1 MQLKL
6 SDRLFP
12 SIALLF
18 IARSTTKKRALRKVN
33 KNPMITFSDI
43 QLLRG
48 GKPLLDQASAT
59 IHPGDKVGL
68 VGKNGCG
75 KSTLFALLKDELS
88 IDAGSFSQPLHW
100 ELAWVAQET
109 PALERSALEYVIDGD
124 REYRGL
130 EQQLAVAEEKDN
142 GTLVAEIHGKIET
155 IGGYSIRA
163 RAAELLDGLGFSQEQ
178 MSWNLTQFSGGWRM
192 RLNLAQ
198 ALLCRSDLLL
208 LDEPTNHLDLDAV
221 MWLERW
227 LQNYP
232 GTLILIS
239 HDRDFLDPIVG
250 RIIHIENQQLNEYTG
265 NYSSF
270 ENQRAQKMM
279 LQQAMFEKQQKQ
291 MSHMQSYIDR
301 FRYKASKARQAQ
313 SRIKAL
319 ERMEKVLPAQ
329 FDNPF
334 SFEFRQPAALPN
346 PIMMM
351 DDVSAGYGDNLILEK
366 IRLNLVPGS
375 RIGLLG
381 RNGAGKSTLIK
392 LLSGELKAQGG
403 DLTYSQGVK
412 IGYFA
417 QHQLETLHPEETP
430 LQHMM
435 QIAPDQTEQQLR
447 DYLGSFGFQ
456 GDKALEKVAPF
467 SGGEKARLV
476 LALIVWQKP
485 NLLLLDEPTNHLDL
499 DMRQA
504 LTMALQTFEGAMVI
518 VSHDRYLLRATT
530 DDLYLVHDR
539 QVAPF
544 DGDLNDYY
552 KWLTEQQKA
561 ERKEAQA
568 SQPVKDTANSAAAK
582 KEQKRR
588 EAEFRKLTAPIR
600 KTLTQ
605 LENKMDKLGVA
616 LAEAEEQLADNSLY
630 EAENKAK
637 LNEVLALQASSK
649 SELEEVEME
658 WMSAQEELE
667 QMELEFNQ

>member
-1 MQLKL
+1 
-6 SDRLFP
+6 
-12 SIALLF
+12 
-18 IARSTTKKRALRKVN
+18 
-33 KNPMITFSDI
+33 MIIFSDI

-59 IHPGDKVGL
+59 INPGDKVGL

-88 IDAGSFSQPLHW
+88 IDAGSFSKPAQW

-109 PALERSALEYVIDGD
+109 LALERSALEYVIDGD
-124 REYRGL
+124 REYRDL
-130 EQQLAVAEEKDN
+130 ERQLSEAEIADN
-142 GTLVAEIHGKIET
+142 GTLVAELHGKIET

-163 RAAELLDGLGFSQEQ
+163 RASELLDGLGFSQEQ
-178 MSWNLTQFSGGWRM
+178 MSWNLIQFSGGWRM

-198 ALLCRSDLLL
+198 ALICRSDLLL

-227 LQNYP
+227 LQSYP

-239 HDRDFLDPIVG
+239 HDRDFLDPIIN
-250 RIIHIENQQLNEYTG
+250 RIVHIENQKLNEYTG

-270 ENQRAQKMM
+270 ENQRAQKM
-279 LQQAMFEKQQKQ
+279 LQQQAMYQKQQKQ

-334 SFEFRQPAALPN
+334 SFEFREPSALPN
-346 PIMMM
+346 PILMM

-392 LLSGELKAQGG
+392 LLSNELTPQGG
-403 DLTYSQGVK
+403 DLSYSQGVK

-435 QIAPDQTEQQLR
+435 QIAPEKNELELR
-447 DYLGSFGFQ
+447 NYLGSFGFN
-456 GDKALEKVAPF
+456 GDKALEKVGPF

-504 LTMALQTFEGAMVI
+504 LTLALQSFEGAMVI

-544 DGDLNDYY
+544 DGDLTDYY
-552 KWLTEQQKA
+552 KWLQDQQKA
-561 ERKEAQA
+561 ERKEQQAQA
-568 SQPVKDTANSAAAK
+568 APKDNANSAAAK
-582 KEQKRR
+582 KDQKRR
-588 EAEFRKLTAPIR
+588 EAELRKLTAPIR
-600 KTLTQ
+600 KKLTQ
-605 LENKMDKLGVA
+605 LEAKMDKLNAIVA
-616 LAEAEEQLADNSLY
+616 DSEQQLSESSLY
-630 EAENKAK
+630 DAENKAK
-637 LNEVLALQASSK
+637 LNQVLATQAKAK
-649 SELEEVEME
+649 SELEQIEME
-658 WMSAQEELE
+658 WMSEQETLE
-667 QMELEFNQ
+667 EMEQEFNSQ

>member
-1 MQLKL
+1 
-6 SDRLFP
+6 
-12 SIALLF
+12 
-18 IARSTTKKRALRKVN
+18 
-33 KNPMITFSDI
+33 MIIFSDI

-48 GKPLLDQASAT
+48 GKPLLDGASAT

-88 IDAGSFSQPLHW
+88 IDAGSMNFPSNW

-109 PALERSALEYVIDGD
+109 PALERTALDYVIDGD
-124 REYRGL
+124 REYREL
-130 EQQLAVAEEKDN
+130 ERQLLQAEADDN
-142 GTLVAEIHGKIET
+142 GTLVAELHGKIET
-155 IGGYSIRA
+155 VGGYSIQA
-163 RAAELLDGLGFSQEQ
+163 RAAELLNGLGFSQEQ
-178 MSWNLTQFSGGWRM
+178 MQWNLTQFSGGWRM

-227 LQNYP
+227 LQTYS
-232 GTLILIS
+232 GTLVIIS

-250 RIIHIENQQLNEYTG
+250 RIIHIENEKMNEYTG

-270 ENQRAQKMM
+270 EGQRAQKMIQ
-279 LQQAMFEKQQKQ
+279 QQASFEKQQKQ
-291 MSHMQSYIDR
+291 MAHMQSYIDR

-319 ERMEKVLPAQ
+319 EKLEKVLPAQ

-334 SFEFRQPAALPN
+334 NFEFRVPDALPN
-346 PIMMM
+346 PILMM
-351 DDVSAGYGDNLILEK
+351 DQVSAGYGDHLILDK

-392 LLSGELKAQGG
+392 LLSGDLKPQGG

-456 GDKALEKVAPF
+456 GDKALDPVGPF

-476 LALIVWQKP
+476 LALLVWQKP

-504 LTMALQTFEGAMVI
+504 LTLALQSYEGAMVI

-530 DDLYLVHDR
+530 DDLYLVHDH

-544 DGDLNDYY
+544 DGDLLDYY
-552 KWLTEQQKA
+552 KWLTDHQRA
-561 ERKEAQA
+561 LRKEVATQ
-568 SQPVKDTANSAAAK
+568 SNPNKDNTNSAASK

-600 KTLTQ
+600 KKLTQ
-605 LENKMDKLGVA
+605 LETKLDKLNAVISDVENQ
-616 LAEAEEQLADNSLY
+616 LAESSLY
-630 EAENKAK
+630 EAQNKAK
-637 LNEVLALQASSK
+637 LTELLALQATSK
-649 SELEEVEME
+649 SQLEEVEMD
-658 WMSAQEELE
+658 WMAEQETLE
-667 QMELEFNQ
+667 AMEQEFNS

>member
-1 MQLKL
+1 
-6 SDRLFP
+6 
-12 SIALLF
+12 
-18 IARSTTKKRALRKVN
+18 
-33 KNPMITFSDI
+33 MITFSSI

-48 GKPLLDQASAT
+48 GKPLLEQASAT
-59 IHPGDKVGL
+59 IHPGDKIGL

-75 KSTLFALLKDELS
+75 KSTLFALIKDELS
-88 IDAGSFSQPLHW
+88 IDAGSFTKPAHW

-109 PALERSALEYVIDGD
+109 PAIERSAIEYVIDGD

-130 EQQLAVAEEKDN
+130 EAQLVEAEKQDN
-142 GTLVAEIHGKIET
+142 GTLVAELHGKIET

-163 RAAELLDGLGFSQEQ
+163 RAAELLDGLGFSQAQ
-178 MSWNLTQFSGGWRM
+178 MTWNLTQFSGGWRM

-239 HDRDFLDPIVG
+239 HDRDFLDPVVN
-250 RIIHIENQQLNEYTG
+250 RIIHVENQSMNEYTG

-270 ENQRAQKMM
+270 EEQRAQKLI
-279 LQQAMFEKQQKQ
+279 LQQAQFEKQQKQ
-291 MSHMQSYIDR
+291 MSHMQKYIDR

-329 FDNPF
+329 LDNPF
-334 SFEFRQPAALPN
+334 SFEFRQPDALPN
-346 PIMMM
+346 PIIMM
-351 DDVSAGYGDNLILEK
+351 DEVSAGYDQNLILER

-392 LLSGELKAQGG
+392 LLSKELKPQSGL
-403 DLTYSQGVK
+403 LTYSQGVK

-435 QIAPDQTEQQLR
+435 QIAPHKTELELR
-447 DYLGSFGFQ
+447 NYLGSFGFQ
-456 GDKALEKVAPF
+456 GEKALESVAPF

-504 LTMALQTFEGAMVI
+504 LTFALQTFEGAMVI
-518 VSHDRYLLRATT
+518 VSHDRYLLKATT
-530 DDLYLVHDR
+530 DDLYLVHNK

-552 KWLTEQQKA
+552 KWLTEQQRQ
-561 ERKEAQA
+561 ERRVNQT
-568 SQPVKDTANSAAAK
+568 STDDRVSLNSAAAK

-588 EAEFRKLTAPIR
+588 EADFRKQTAPIR
-600 KTLTQ
+600 KNLVN
-605 LENKMDKLGVA
+605 LEKKMASIGDILME
-616 LAEAEEQLADNSLY
+616 AEAQLSDNALY
-630 EAENKAK
+630 DAENKAK
-637 LNEVLALQASSK
+637 LTEVLSVQSTNK
-649 SELEEVEME
+649 SALEEVELE
-658 WMSAQEELE
+658 WMTLQEQLE
-667 QMELEFNQ
+667 QMEQEFNQQ

>member
-1 MQLKL
+1 
-6 SDRLFP
+6 
-12 SIALLF
+12 
-18 IARSTTKKRALRKVN
+18 
-33 KNPMITFSDI
+33 MITFSEI

-48 GKPLLDQASAT
+48 GKPLLEQASAT

-75 KSTLFALLKDELS
+75 KSTLFALLKDELT
-88 IDAGSFSQPLHW
+88 IDAGSFSKPAHW

-109 PALERSALEYVIDGD
+109 PALDRTALEYVIDGD
-124 REYRGL
+124 REYREL
-130 EQQLAVAEEKDN
+130 ERQLMDAEAADN
-142 GTLVAEIHGKIET
+142 GTKVADLHGKIEMV
-155 IGGYSIRA
+155 GGYSIRA
-163 RAAELLDGLGFSQEQ
+163 RASELLDGLGFTQEQ
-178 MSWNLTQFSGGWRM
+178 MSWSLTQFSGGWRM

-198 ALLCRSDLLL
+198 ALICRSDLLL

-227 LQNYP
+227 LQSYP

-239 HDRDFLDPIVG
+239 HDRDFLDPIVN
-250 RIIHIENQQLNEYTG
+250 RIVHIENQTLNEYTG

-270 ENQRAQKMM
+270 ETQRAQKM
-279 LQQAMFEKQQKQ
+279 LQQQAIYQKQQKQ
-291 MSHMQSYIDR
+291 MAHMQSYIDR

-334 SFEFRQPAALPN
+334 SFEFREPAALPN
-346 PIMMM
+346 PILMM
-351 DDVSAGYGDNLILEK
+351 DQVAAGYGDNLILEK

-392 LLSGELKAQGG
+392 LLSGELKPQSG
-403 DLTYSQGVK
+403 DCAYSQGVK

-435 QIAPDQTEQQLR
+435 QIAPDKNELELR
-447 DYLGSFGFQ
+447 NYLGSFGFH
-456 GDKALEKVAPF
+456 GEKALEKVTPF

-504 LTMALQTFEGAMVI
+504 LTLALQSYEGAMVI

-530 DDLYLVHDR
+530 DDLYLVHDH
-539 QVAPF
+539 QVGPF

-552 KWLTEQQKA
+552 KWLTDQQKA
-561 ERKEAQA
+561 ERKET
-568 SQPVKDTANSAAAK
+568 QPTNTTNSANSAAAK

-588 EAEFRKLTAPIR
+588 EADFRKLTAPIR
-600 KTLTQ
+600 KKLTQ
-605 LENKMDKLGVA
+605 LEEKLDKLNHVVSEM
-616 LAEAEEQLADNSLY
+616 EAQLSDTSLY
-630 EAENKAK
+630 EAQNKAT
-637 LNEVLALQASSK
+637 LTEVLAKQAAAK
-649 SELEEVEME
+649 SELEQVELEWMAEQETLEEME
-658 WMSAQEELE
+658 R
-667 QMELEFNQ
+667 EFNG

>member
-1 MQLKL
+1 
-6 SDRLFP
+6 
-12 SIALLF
+12 
-18 IARSTTKKRALRKVN
+18 
-33 KNPMITFSDI
+33 MITFSEI

-48 GKPLLDQASAT
+48 GKPLLEQASAT

-75 KSTLFALLKDELS
+75 KSTLFALLKDELT
-88 IDAGSFSQPLHW
+88 IDAGSFSKPAYW

-109 PALERSALEYVIDGD
+109 PALDRSALEYVIDGD
-124 REYRGL
+124 REYREL
-130 EQQLAVAEEKDN
+130 ERQLIEAEAADN
-142 GTLVAEIHGKIET
+142 GTKVAELHGKIEMV
-155 IGGYSIRA
+155 GGYSIRA
-163 RAAELLDGLGFSQEQ
+163 RASELLDGLGFTQEQ

-198 ALLCRSDLLL
+198 ALICRSDLLL

-227 LQNYP
+227 LQSYP

-239 HDRDFLDPIVG
+239 HDRDFLDPIVN
-250 RIIHIENQQLNEYTG
+250 RIVHIENQTLNEYTG

-270 ENQRAQKMM
+270 ETQRAQKM
-279 LQQAMFEKQQKQ
+279 LQQQAIYQKQQKQ
-291 MSHMQSYIDR
+291 MAHMQSYIDR

-334 SFEFRQPAALPN
+334 SFEFREPAALPN
-346 PIMMM
+346 PILMM
-351 DDVSAGYGDNLILEK
+351 DQVAAGYGDNLILEK

-392 LLSGELKAQGG
+392 LLSGELKPQAG
-403 DLTYSQGVK
+403 DCTYSQGVK

-435 QIAPDQTEQQLR
+435 QIAPDKNELELR
-447 DYLGSFGFQ
+447 NYLGSFGFH
-456 GDKALEKVAPF
+456 GEKALEKVAPF

-504 LTMALQTFEGAMVI
+504 LTLALQSYEGAMVI

-530 DDLYLVHDR
+530 DDLYLVHDH
-539 QVAPF
+539 QVGPF

-552 KWLTEQQKA
+552 KWLTDQQKA
-561 ERKEAQA
+561 ERKET
-568 SQPVKDTANSAAAK
+568 QPTNTANSANSAAAK

-588 EAEFRKLTAPIR
+588 EADFRKLTAPIR
-600 KTLTQ
+600 KKLTQ
-605 LENKMDKLGVA
+605 LEEKLDKLNHVVSEM
-616 LAEAEEQLADNSLY
+616 EAQLSDTSLY
-630 EAENKAK
+630 EAQNKAT
-637 LNEVLALQASSK
+637 LTEVLAKQAAAK
-649 SELEEVEME
+649 SELEQVELEWMAEQETLEEME
-658 WMSAQEELE
+658 R
-667 QMELEFNQ
+667 EFNG

>member
-1 MQLKL
+1 
-6 SDRLFP
+6 
-12 SIALLF
+12 
-18 IARSTTKKRALRKVN
+18 
-33 KNPMITFSDI
+33 MITFSDI

-59 IHPGDKVGL
+59 LHPGDKVGL

-75 KSTLFALLKDELS
+75 KSTLFALIKDELS
-88 IDAGSFSQPLHW
+88 IDAGSFSKPAHW
-100 ELAWVAQET
+100 EMAWVAQET
-109 PALERSALEYVIDGD
+109 PALERKAIEYVIDGD

-130 EQQLAVAEEKDN
+130 EEQLAKAEQDDN

-155 IGGYSIRA
+155 IGGYTINS
-163 RAAELLDGLGFSQEQ
+163 RAAELLDGLGFRQEQ
-178 MSWNLTQFSGGWRM
+178 MTWNLTQFSGGWRM

-232 GTLILIS
+232 GTLVLIS
-239 HDRDFLDPIVG
+239 HDRDFLDPIVN
-250 RIIHIENQQLNEYTG
+250 RIVHVENQQLNEYTG

-270 ENQRAQKMM
+270 ETQRAQKLI
-279 LQQAMFEKQQKQ
+279 LQQAMFQKQQKQ

-319 ERMEKVLPAQ
+319 EKMEQVLPAQ

-334 SFEFRQPAALPN
+334 SFEFREPDALPN

-351 DDVSAGYGDNLILEK
+351 DEVSAGYDDNLILEK

-392 LLSGELKAQGG
+392 LLSGELKQQGG
-403 DLTYSQGVK
+403 ELSYSQGVK
-412 IGYFA
+412 MGYFA

-435 QIAPDQTEQQLR
+435 QIAPKHTEQQLR

-456 GDKALEKVAPF
+456 GEKALDKVAPF

-476 LALIVWQKP
+476 LALLVWQKP

-504 LTMALQTFEGAMVI
+504 LTFALQTFEGAMVI

-544 DGDLNDYY
+544 DGDLDDYY
-552 KWLTEQQKA
+552 KWLTEQQKI

-568 SQPVKDTANSAAAK
+568 LAPAKDSANSAASK
-582 KEQKRR
+582 KEQKRK

-600 KTLTQ
+600 KQLTQ
-605 LENKMDKLGVA
+605 FEKKMDKLT
-616 LAEAEEQLADNSLY
+616 LDLEEAEQQLSDTSLY

-637 LNEVLALQASSK
+637 LNKVLALQASSK
-649 SELEEVEME
+649 SQLEEVEMD
-658 WMSAQEELE
+658 WMSTQEELE
-667 QMELEFNQ
+667 QMEQEMDSL

>member
-1 MQLKL
+1 
-6 SDRLFP
+6 
-12 SIALLF
+12 
-18 IARSTTKKRALRKVN
+18 
-33 KNPMITFSDI
+33 MITFSDI

-48 GKPLLDQASAT
+48 GKPLLEQASAT
-59 IHPGDKVGL
+59 IHPGDKIGL

-75 KSTLFALLKDELS
+75 KSTLFALIKEEIS
-88 IDAGSFSQPLHW
+88 IDAGSFSLPAHW

-109 PALERSALEYVIDGD
+109 PALERQALEYVIDGD
-124 REYRGL
+124 REYRQL
-130 EQQLAVAEEKDN
+130 EKQLSEAEHMDHGTRVAE
-142 GTLVAEIHGKIET
+142 LHGQIET
-155 IGGYSIRA
+155 IGGYSIKA
-163 RAAELLDGLGFSQEQ
+163 RASELLDGLGFSQEQ

-198 ALLCRSDLLL
+198 ALICRSDLLL

-227 LQNYP
+227 LQSYP
-232 GTLILIS
+232 GTLVLIS
-239 HDRDFLDPIVG
+239 HDRDFLDPIIN

-270 ENQRAQKMM
+270 EVQRAQKMM
-279 LQQAMFEKQQKQ
+279 QQQAQFQKQQKQ
-291 MSHMQSYIDR
+291 MAHMQSYIDR

-319 ERMEKVLPAQ
+319 EKMEKVLPAQ

-334 SFEFRQPAALPN
+334 SFEFREPSALPN
-346 PIMMM
+346 PILMM
-351 DDVSAGYGDNLILEK
+351 DNVSAGYGDHLILEK

-392 LLSGELKAQGG
+392 LLSSELKAQGG

-417 QHQLETLHPEETP
+417 QHQLETLHPQETP

-435 QIAPDQTEQQLR
+435 QLAPDKTELELR
-447 DYLGSFGFQ
+447 NYLGSFGFH
-456 GDKALEKVAPF
+456 GDKALENVGPF

-476 LALIVWQKP
+476 LALVVWQKP

-504 LTMALQTFEGAMVI
+504 LTLALQSFEGAMVI

-530 DDLYLVHDR
+530 DDLYLVHDK

-544 DGDLNDYY
+544 DGDLTDYY
-552 KWLTEQQKA
+552 KWLTDQQKMA
-561 ERKEAQA
+561 RKEAQA
-568 SQPVKDTANSAAAK
+568 TQPNKNTGNSAAAK

-588 EAEFRKLTAPIR
+588 EADFRKQTAPIR
-600 KTLTQ
+600 KKLTQ
-605 LENKMDKLGVA
+605 LEEKMDKLTATLAQSELA
-616 LAEAEEQLADNSLY
+616 LSDTSLY

-637 LNEVLALQASSK
+637 LTEVLATQASSK
-649 SELEEVEME
+649 SELEHIESE
-658 WMSAQEELE
+658 WMTEQENLE
-667 QMELEFNQ
+667 QMEQEFNSQ

>member
-1 MQLKL
+1 MIDFYSHRAYYLL
-6 SDRLFP
+6 RLNP
-12 SIALLF
+12 LLLF
-18 IARSTTKKRALRKVN
+18 HTDKIF
-33 KNPMITFSDI
+33 MITFSEI

-48 GKPLLDQASAT
+48 GKPLLDQATAT

-75 KSTLFALLKDELS
+75 KSTLFALLKGELS
-88 IDAGSFSQPLHW
+88 IDAGSSSQPAHW

-109 PALERSALEYVIDGD
+109 PALERQALEYVIDGD

-130 EQQLAVAEEKDN
+130 ERQLAKAELEDN
-142 GTLVAEIHGKIET
+142 GTQVAELHGKIET
-155 IGGYSIRA
+155 IGGYSIQA
-163 RAAELLDGLGFSQEQ
+163 RAAELLNGLGFSQEQ

-221 MWLERW
+221 MWLEKW

-250 RIIHIENQQLNEYTG
+250 RIIHVENQLLNEYTG

-270 ENQRAQKMM
+270 ETQRAQKLV
-279 LQQAMFEKQQKQ
+279 LQQAMFQKQQKQ
-291 MSHMQSYIDR
+291 VAHMQSYIDR

-319 ERMEKVLPAQ
+319 EKMEKVLPAQ
-329 FDNPF
+329 LDNPF
-334 SFEFRQPAALPN
+334 SFEFREPSALPN
-346 PIMMM
+346 PILMM
-351 DDVSAGYGDNLILEK
+351 DEVSAGYGDNLILEK

-392 LLSGELKAQGG
+392 LLSSELAPKGG

-435 QIAPDQTEQQLR
+435 QIAPKQTEQELR
-447 DYLGSFGFQ
+447 NYLGSFGFH
-456 GDKALEKVAPF
+456 GDKALDKVAPF

-476 LALIVWQKP
+476 LALVVWQKP

-504 LTMALQTFEGAMVI
+504 LTFALQTFEGAMVI

-544 DGDLNDYY
+544 DGDLTDYY
-552 KWLTEQQKA
+552 KWLTDQNKA
-561 ERKEAQA
+561 DKKEAAQD
-568 SQPVKDTANSAAAK
+568 QPAKSTVHSAASK
-582 KEQKRR
+582 KEQKRK
-588 EAEFRKLTAPIR
+588 EAEFRKQTAPIR
-600 KTLTQ
+600 KKIDNLDK
-605 LENKMDKLGVA
+605 KMDTLGA
-616 LAEAEEQLADNSLY
+616 TLSETELQLSDTSLY
-630 EAENKAK
+630 QAENKAK
-637 LNEVLALQASSK
+637 LNQVIAIQAAAK
-649 SELEEVEME
+649 SELEEVELE
-658 WMSAQEELE
+658 WMSLQETLE
-667 QMELEFNQ
+667 EMEQEIS

>member
-1 MQLKL
+1 
-6 SDRLFP
+6 
-12 SIALLF
+12 
-18 IARSTTKKRALRKVN
+18 
-33 KNPMITFSDI
+33 MITISDI

-48 GKPLLDQASAT
+48 GKALLQDASAT

-75 KSTLFALLKDELS
+75 KSTLFALMKDELS
-88 IDAGSFSQPLHW
+88 IDAGDFKQPKHW

-109 PALERSALEYVIDGD
+109 PALERTAIEYVIDGD
-124 REYRGL
+124 REYRQL
-130 EQQLAVAEEKDN
+130 EADLVQAEKDDN
-142 GTLVAEIHGKIET
+142 GTKVAELHGKIET

-163 RAAELLDGLGFSQEQ
+163 RAAELLDGLGFSQAQ
-178 MSWNLTQFSGGWRM
+178 MEWNLTQFSGGWRM

-227 LQNYP
+227 LQNYR
-232 GTLILIS
+232 GTLVLIS
-239 HDRDFLDPIVG
+239 HDRDFLDPVVG
-250 RIIHIENQQLNEYTG
+250 RIIHIENQALNEYTG

-270 ENQRAQKMM
+270 ETQRAQKLV
-279 LQQAMFEKQQKQ
+279 LQQAMYQKQQKQ
-291 MSHMQSYIDR
+291 MTHMQSYIDR

-319 ERMEKVLPAQ
+319 EKMEQVLPAQ

-334 SFEFRQPAALPN
+334 SFEFREPTALPN
-346 PIMMM
+346 PIVMM
-351 DDVSAGYGDNLILEK
+351 DQVSAGYDDTLILDK

-392 LLSGELKAQGG
+392 LLSGELASKSGE
-403 DLTYSQGVK
+403 LTYSQGVK

-430 LQHMM
+430 LQHLM
-435 QIAPDQTEQQLR
+435 QIAPNHTEQQLR

-456 GDKALEKVAPF
+456 GEKALDKVAPF

-476 LALIVWQKP
+476 LALLVWQKP

-504 LTMALQTFEGAMVI
+504 LTLALQTFEGAMVI

-530 DDLYLVHDR
+530 DDLYLVHDK
-539 QVAPF
+539 QVEPF
-544 DGDLNDYY
+544 DGDLSDYY
-552 KWLTEQQKA
+552 KWLTEQQKEIKKA
-561 ERKEAQA
+561 QSKEV
-568 SQPVKDTANSAAAK
+568 VKSSVNSASAK
-582 KEQKRR
+582 KDQKRK

-600 KTLTQ
+600 KNITA
-605 LENKMDKLGVA
+605 LEKKMDKLNSV
-616 LAEAEEQLADNSLY
+616 LELCEEQLGDTELY
-630 EAENKAK
+630 QAENKSK
-637 LNEVLALQASSK
+637 LTQVLGQQASAK
-649 SELEEVEME
+649 SELEDVEME
-658 WMSAQEELE
+658 WMTEQESLE
-667 QMELEFNQ
+667 EMQANLDAE

>member
-1 MQLKL
+1 
-6 SDRLFP
+6 
-12 SIALLF
+12 
-18 IARSTTKKRALRKVN
+18 
-33 KNPMITFSDI
+33 MITFSEI

-48 GKPLLDQASAT
+48 GKPLLEQASAT

-75 KSTLFALLKDELS
+75 KSTLFALLKDELT
-88 IDAGSFSQPLHW
+88 IDAGSFSKPAHW

-109 PALERSALEYVIDGD
+109 PALDRTALEYVIDGD
-124 REYRGL
+124 REYREL
-130 EQQLAVAEEKDN
+130 ERQLMDAEAADN
-142 GTLVAEIHGKIET
+142 GTKVADLHGKIEMV
-155 IGGYSIRA
+155 GGYSIRA
-163 RAAELLDGLGFSQEQ
+163 RASELLDGLGFTQEQ
-178 MSWNLTQFSGGWRM
+178 MSWSLTQFSGGWRM

-198 ALLCRSDLLL
+198 ALICRSDLLL

-227 LQNYP
+227 LQSYP

-239 HDRDFLDPIVG
+239 HDRDFLDPIVN
-250 RIIHIENQQLNEYTG
+250 RIVHIENQTLNEYTG

-270 ENQRAQKMM
+270 ETQRAQKM
-279 LQQAMFEKQQKQ
+279 LQQQAIYQKQQKQ
-291 MSHMQSYIDR
+291 MAHMQSYIDR

-334 SFEFRQPAALPN
+334 SFEFREPAALPN
-346 PIMMM
+346 PILMM
-351 DDVSAGYGDNLILEK
+351 DQVAAGYGDNLILEK

-392 LLSGELKAQGG
+392 LLSGELKPQAG
-403 DLTYSQGVK
+403 DCTYSQGVK

-435 QIAPDQTEQQLR
+435 QIAPDKNELELR
-447 DYLGSFGFQ
+447 NYLGSFGFH
-456 GDKALEKVAPF
+456 GEKALEKVAPF

-504 LTMALQTFEGAMVI
+504 LTLALQSYEGAMVI

-530 DDLYLVHDR
+530 DDLYLVHDH
-539 QVAPF
+539 QVGPF

-552 KWLTEQQKA
+552 KWLTDQQKA
-561 ERKEAQA
+561 ERKET
-568 SQPVKDTANSAAAK
+568 QPTNTANSANSAAAK

-588 EAEFRKLTAPIR
+588 EADFRKLTAPIR
-600 KTLTQ
+600 KKLTQ
-605 LENKMDKLGVA
+605 LEEKLDKLNHVVSEM
-616 LAEAEEQLADNSLY
+616 EAQLSDTSLY
-630 EAENKAK
+630 EAQNKAT
-637 LNEVLALQASSK
+637 LTEVLAKQAAAK
-649 SELEEVEME
+649 SELEQVELEWMAEQETLEEME
-658 WMSAQEELE
+658 R
-667 QMELEFNQ
+667 EFNG

>member
-1 MQLKL
+1 
-6 SDRLFP
+6 
-12 SIALLF
+12 
-18 IARSTTKKRALRKVN
+18 
-33 KNPMITFSDI
+33 MIIFSDI

-59 IHPGDKVGL
+59 INPGDKVGL

-88 IDAGSFSQPLHW
+88 IDAGSFSKPAQW

-109 PALERSALEYVIDGD
+109 LALERSALEYVIDGD
-124 REYRGL
+124 REYRDL
-130 EQQLAVAEEKDN
+130 ERQLGEAEIADN
-142 GTLVAEIHGKIET
+142 GTLVAELHGKIET

-163 RAAELLDGLGFSQEQ
+163 RASELLDGLGFSQEQ

-198 ALLCRSDLLL
+198 ALICRSDLLL

-227 LQNYP
+227 LQSYP

-239 HDRDFLDPIVG
+239 HDRDFLDPIIN
-250 RIIHIENQQLNEYTG
+250 RIIHIENQKLNEYTG

-270 ENQRAQKMM
+270 ENQRAQKM
-279 LQQAMFEKQQKQ
+279 LQQQAMYQKQQKQ

-334 SFEFRQPAALPN
+334 SFEFREPSALPN
-346 PIMMM
+346 PILMM
-351 DDVSAGYGDNLILEK
+351 DDVSAGYDDNLILEK

-392 LLSGELKAQGG
+392 LLSNELTPQGG
-403 DLTYSQGVK
+403 DLSYSQGVK

-435 QIAPDQTEQQLR
+435 QIAPEKNELELR
-447 DYLGSFGFQ
+447 NYLGSFGFN
-456 GDKALEKVAPF
+456 GDKALEKVGPF

-504 LTMALQTFEGAMVI
+504 LTLALQSFEGAMVI

-544 DGDLNDYY
+544 DGDLTDYY
-552 KWLTEQQKA
+552 KWLQDQQKA
-561 ERKEAQA
+561 ERKEQQAQA
-568 SQPVKDTANSAAAK
+568 APKDNANSAAAK
-582 KEQKRR
+582 KDQKRR
-588 EAEFRKLTAPIR
+588 EAELRKLTAPIR
-600 KTLTQ
+600 KKLTQ
-605 LENKMDKLGVA
+605 LEAKMDKLNAIVA
-616 LAEAEEQLADNSLY
+616 DSEQQLSESSLY
-630 EAENKAK
+630 DAENKAK
-637 LNEVLALQASSK
+637 LNQVLATQAKAK
-649 SELEEVEME
+649 SELEQIEME
-658 WMSAQEELE
+658 WMSEQETLE
-667 QMELEFNQ
+667 EMEQEFNSQ

>member
-1 MQLKL
+1 
-6 SDRLFP
+6 
-12 SIALLF
+12 
-18 IARSTTKKRALRKVN
+18 
-33 KNPMITFSDI
+33 MITFSDI

-59 IHPGDKVGL
+59 FQPGDKIGL

-75 KSTLFALLKDELS
+75 KSTLFALIKDELS
-88 IDAGSFSQPLHW
+88 IDAGSFSKPAHW
-100 ELAWVAQET
+100 EMAWVAQET
-109 PALERSALEYVIDGD
+109 PALERTAIEYVIDGD

-130 EQQLAVAEEKDN
+130 EDQLEKAEQADN

-155 IGGYSIRA
+155 IGGYSIKA
-163 RAAELLDGLGFSQEQ
+163 RAAELLDGLGFRQEQ
-178 MSWNLTQFSGGWRM
+178 MTWNLTQFSGGWRM

-198 ALLCRSDLLL
+198 ALQCRSDLLL

-227 LQNYP
+227 LQSYP
-232 GTLILIS
+232 GTLVLIS
-239 HDRDFLDPIVG
+239 HDRDFLDPIVN
-250 RIIHIENQQLNEYTG
+250 RIVHVENQQLNEYTG

-270 ENQRAQKMM
+270 ETQRAQKLI
-279 LQQAMFEKQQKQ
+279 LQQAMYQKQQKQ

-319 ERMEKVLPAQ
+319 EKMEQVLPAQ

-334 SFEFRQPAALPN
+334 SFEFREPDALPN

-351 DDVSAGYGDNLILEK
+351 DEVSAGYDDNLILEK

-392 LLSGELKAQGG
+392 LLSGELKQQGG
-403 DLTYSQGVK
+403 ELSYSQGVK
-412 IGYFA
+412 MGYFA

-435 QIAPDQTEQQLR
+435 QIAPKHTEQQLR

-456 GDKALEKVAPF
+456 GEKALDKVAPF

-476 LALIVWQKP
+476 LALLVWQKP

-504 LTMALQTFEGAMVI
+504 LTFALQTFEGAMVI

-544 DGDLNDYY
+544 DGDLSDYY
-552 KWLTEQQKA
+552 KWLTEQQKV

-568 SQPVKDTANSAAAK
+568 LAPAKDGANSAAAK
-582 KEQKRR
+582 KEQKRK
-588 EAEFRKLTAPIR
+588 EAEFRKLTAPLR
-600 KTLTQ
+600 KKLTQ
-605 LENKMDKLGVA
+605 FEKQMDKLTQA
-616 LAEAEEQLADNSLY
+616 LEEAEQELSDTSLY

-637 LNEVLALQASSK
+637 LNKVLALQASSK
-649 SELEEVEME
+649 SQLEEVEMD
-658 WMSAQEELE
+658 WMSTQEELE
-667 QMELEFNQ
+667 QMEQDMDSL

>member
-1 MQLKL
+1 
-6 SDRLFP
+6 
-12 SIALLF
+12 
-18 IARSTTKKRALRKVN
+18 
-33 KNPMITFSDI
+33 MIIFSDI

-59 IHPGDKVGL
+59 INPGDKVGL

-88 IDAGSFSQPLHW
+88 IDAGSFSKPAQW

-109 PALERSALEYVIDGD
+109 LALERSALEYVIDGD
-124 REYRGL
+124 REYRDL
-130 EQQLAVAEEKDN
+130 ERQLSEAEIADN
-142 GTLVAEIHGKIET
+142 GTLVAELHGKIET

-163 RAAELLDGLGFSQEQ
+163 RASELLDGLGFSQEQ

-198 ALLCRSDLLL
+198 ALICRSDLLL

-227 LQNYP
+227 LQSYP

-239 HDRDFLDPIVG
+239 HDRDFLDPIIN
-250 RIIHIENQQLNEYTG
+250 RIIHIENQKLNEYTG

-270 ENQRAQKMM
+270 ENQRAQKM
-279 LQQAMFEKQQKQ
+279 LQQQAMYQKQQKQ

-334 SFEFRQPAALPN
+334 SFEFREPSALPN
-346 PIMMM
+346 PILMM

-392 LLSGELKAQGG
+392 LLSNELTPQGG
-403 DLTYSQGVK
+403 DLSYSQGVK

-435 QIAPDQTEQQLR
+435 QIAPEKNELELR
-447 DYLGSFGFQ
+447 NYLGSFGFN
-456 GDKALEKVAPF
+456 GDKALEKVGPF

-504 LTMALQTFEGAMVI
+504 LTLALQSFEGAMVI

-544 DGDLNDYY
+544 DGDLTDYY
-552 KWLTEQQKA
+552 KWLQDQQKA
-561 ERKEAQA
+561 ERKEQQAQA
-568 SQPVKDTANSAAAK
+568 APKDNANSAAAK
-582 KEQKRR
+582 KDQKRR
-588 EAEFRKLTAPIR
+588 EAELRKLTAPIR
-600 KTLTQ
+600 KKLTQ
-605 LENKMDKLGVA
+605 LEAKMDKLNEIVA
-616 LAEAEEQLADNSLY
+616 DSEQQLSESSLY
-630 EAENKAK
+630 DAENKAK
-637 LNEVLALQASSK
+637 LNQVLATQAQAK
-649 SELEEVEME
+649 SELEEIEME
-658 WMSAQEELE
+658 WMSEQETLE
-667 QMELEFNQ
+667 EMEQEFNSQ

>member
-1 MQLKL
+1 
-6 SDRLFP
+6 
-12 SIALLF
+12 
-18 IARSTTKKRALRKVN
+18 
-33 KNPMITFSDI
+33 MITFSDI

-59 IHPGDKVGL
+59 FHPGDKIGL

-75 KSTLFALLKDELS
+75 KSTLFALIKDELS
-88 IDAGSFSQPLHW
+88 IDAGSFSKPTHW
-100 ELAWVAQET
+100 EMAWVAQET
-109 PALERSALEYVIDGD
+109 PALERTAIEYVIDGD

-130 EQQLAVAEEKDN
+130 EDQLEKAEQADQ

-155 IGGYSIRA
+155 IGGYSIKA

-178 MSWNLTQFSGGWRM
+178 MTWNLTQFSGGWRM

-227 LQNYP
+227 LQSYP
-232 GTLILIS
+232 GTLVLIS
-239 HDRDFLDPIVG
+239 HDRDFLDPIVN
-250 RIIHIENQQLNEYTG
+250 RIVHVENQQLNEYTG

-270 ENQRAQKMM
+270 ETQRAQKLI
-279 LQQAMFEKQQKQ
+279 LQQAMYQKQQKQ

-319 ERMEKVLPAQ
+319 EKMEQVLPAQ

-334 SFEFRQPAALPN
+334 SFQFREPDALPN

-351 DDVSAGYGDNLILEK
+351 DEVSAGYDDNLILEK

-392 LLSGELKAQGG
+392 LLSGELKQQGG
-403 DLTYSQGVK
+403 ELSYSQGVK
-412 IGYFA
+412 MGYFA

-435 QIAPDQTEQQLR
+435 QIAPKHTEQQLR

-456 GDKALEKVAPF
+456 GEKALDKVAPF

-476 LALIVWQKP
+476 LALLVWQKP

-504 LTMALQTFEGAMVI
+504 LTFALQTFEGAMVI

-544 DGDLNDYY
+544 DGDLSDYY
-552 KWLTEQQKA
+552 KWLTEQQKV

-568 SQPVKDTANSAAAK
+568 LAPAKDNTNSAASK
-582 KEQKRR
+582 KEQKRK
-588 EAEFRKLTAPIR
+588 EAEFRKLTAPLR
-600 KTLTQ
+600 KKLTQ
-605 LENKMDKLGVA
+605 FEKQMDKLTQA
-616 LAEAEEQLADNSLY
+616 LKEAEQELSDTSLY

-637 LNEVLALQASSK
+637 LNKVLALQASSK
-649 SELEEVEME
+649 SQLEDVEMD
-658 WMSAQEELE
+658 WMSTQEELE
-667 QMELEFNQ
+667 QMEQDMDSL

>member
-1 MQLKL
+1 
-6 SDRLFP
+6 
-12 SIALLF
+12 
-18 IARSTTKKRALRKVN
+18 
-33 KNPMITFSDI
+33 MITFSDI

-59 IHPGDKVGL
+59 FQPGDKIGL

-75 KSTLFALLKDELS
+75 KSTLFALIKDELS
-88 IDAGSFSQPLHW
+88 IDAGSFSKPAHW
-100 ELAWVAQET
+100 EMAWVAQET
-109 PALERSALEYVIDGD
+109 PALERTAIEYVIDGD

-130 EQQLAVAEEKDN
+130 EDQLEKAEQADN

-155 IGGYSIRA
+155 IGGYSIKA
-163 RAAELLDGLGFSQEQ
+163 RAAELLDGLGFRQEQ
-178 MSWNLTQFSGGWRM
+178 MTWNLTQFSGGWRM

-227 LQNYP
+227 LQSYP
-232 GTLILIS
+232 GTLVLIS
-239 HDRDFLDPIVG
+239 HDRDFLDPIVN
-250 RIIHIENQQLNEYTG
+250 RIVHVENQQLNEYTG

-270 ENQRAQKMM
+270 ETQRAQKLI
-279 LQQAMFEKQQKQ
+279 LQQAMYQKQQKQ

-319 ERMEKVLPAQ
+319 EKMEQVLPAQ

-334 SFEFRQPAALPN
+334 SFEFREPDALPN

-351 DDVSAGYGDNLILEK
+351 DEVSAGYDDNLILEK

-392 LLSGELKAQGG
+392 LLSGELKQQGG
-403 DLTYSQGVK
+403 ELSYSQGVK
-412 IGYFA
+412 MGYFA

-435 QIAPDQTEQQLR
+435 QIAPKHTEQQLR

-456 GDKALEKVAPF
+456 GEKALDKVAPF

-476 LALIVWQKP
+476 LALLVWQKP

-504 LTMALQTFEGAMVI
+504 LTFALQTFEGAMVI

-544 DGDLNDYY
+544 DGDLSDYY
-552 KWLTEQQKA
+552 KWLTEQQKV

-568 SQPVKDTANSAAAK
+568 LAPAKDSANSAAAK
-582 KEQKRR
+582 KEQKRK
-588 EAEFRKLTAPIR
+588 EAEFRKLTAPLR
-600 KTLTQ
+600 KKLTQ
-605 LENKMDKLGVA
+605 FEKQMDKLT
-616 LAEAEEQLADNSLY
+616 LSLEEAEQELSDTSLY

-637 LNEVLALQASSK
+637 LNKVLALQASSK
-649 SELEEVEME
+649 SQLEEVEMD
-658 WMSAQEELE
+658 WMSTQEELD
-667 QMELEFNQ
+667 QMELDMDSL

>member
-1 MQLKL
+1 
-6 SDRLFP
+6 
-12 SIALLF
+12 
-18 IARSTTKKRALRKVN
+18 
-33 KNPMITFSDI
+33 MIIFSDI

-59 IHPGDKVGL
+59 INPGDKVGL

-88 IDAGSFSQPLHW
+88 IDAGSFSKPAQW

-109 PALERSALEYVIDGD
+109 LALERSALEYVIDGD
-124 REYRGL
+124 REYRDL
-130 EQQLAVAEEKDN
+130 ERQLGEAEVADN
-142 GTLVAEIHGKIET
+142 GTLVAELHGKIET

-163 RAAELLDGLGFSQEQ
+163 RASELLDGLGFSQDQ
-178 MSWNLTQFSGGWRM
+178 MSWNLIQFSGGWRM

-198 ALLCRSDLLL
+198 ALICRSDLLL

-227 LQNYP
+227 LQSYP

-239 HDRDFLDPIVG
+239 HDRDFLDPIIN
-250 RIIHIENQQLNEYTG
+250 RIIHIENQKLNEYTG

-270 ENQRAQKMM
+270 ENQRAQKM
-279 LQQAMFEKQQKQ
+279 LQQQAMYQKQQKQ

-334 SFEFRQPAALPN
+334 SFEFREPSALPN
-346 PIMMM
+346 PILMM

-392 LLSGELKAQGG
+392 LLSNELTPQGG
-403 DLTYSQGVK
+403 DLSYSQGVK

-435 QIAPDQTEQQLR
+435 QIAPEKNELELR
-447 DYLGSFGFQ
+447 NYLGSFGFN
-456 GDKALEKVAPF
+456 GDKALEKVGPF

-504 LTMALQTFEGAMVI
+504 LTLALQSFEGAMVI

-544 DGDLNDYY
+544 DGDLTDYY
-552 KWLTEQQKA
+552 KWLQDQQKA
-561 ERKEAQA
+561 ERKEQQAQA
-568 SQPVKDTANSAAAK
+568 APKDNANSAAAK
-582 KEQKRR
+582 KDQKRR
-588 EAEFRKLTAPIR
+588 EAELRKLTAPIR
-600 KTLTQ
+600 KKLTQ
-605 LENKMDKLGVA
+605 LEAKMDKLNEIVA
-616 LAEAEEQLADNSLY
+616 DSEQQLSESSLY
-630 EAENKAK
+630 DAENKAK
-637 LNEVLALQASSK
+637 LNQVLATQAQAK
-649 SELEEVEME
+649 SELEEIEME
-658 WMSAQEELE
+658 WMSEQETLE
-667 QMELEFNQ
+667 EMEQEFNSQ

>member
-1 MQLKL
+1 
-6 SDRLFP
+6 
-12 SIALLF
+12 
-18 IARSTTKKRALRKVN
+18 
-33 KNPMITFSDI
+33 MITFSDI

-48 GKPLLDQASAT
+48 GKPLLENASAT
-59 IHPGDKVGL
+59 IHPGDKIGL

-75 KSTLFALLKDELS
+75 KSTLFALIKDELS
-88 IDAGSFSQPLHW
+88 IDAGNFSKPAHW

-109 PALERSALEYVIDGD
+109 PALDRSALEYVIDGD
-124 REYRGL
+124 REYRSL
-130 EQQLAVAEEKDN
+130 EQQLVDADLADN
-142 GTLVAEIHGKIET
+142 GTLVAELHGKIET

-163 RAAELLDGLGFSQEQ
+163 RASELLDGLGFSQEQ
-178 MSWNLTQFSGGWRM
+178 MSWNLPQFSGGWRM

-232 GTLILIS
+232 GTLALIS

-250 RIIHIENQQLNEYTG
+250 RIIHVENEKLNEYTG

-270 ENQRAQKMM
+270 ETQRAQKLV
-279 LQQAMFEKQQKQ
+279 LQQAMFQKQQKQ

-319 ERMEKVLPAQ
+319 EKMEQVLPAQ

-334 SFEFRQPAALPN
+334 SFEFREPDALPN

-351 DDVSAGYGDNLILEK
+351 DDVSAGYDNNLILEK

-392 LLSGELKAQGG
+392 LLSGELKPQGG

-412 IGYFA
+412 MGYFA

-435 QIAPDQTEQQLR
+435 QIAPKHTEQQLR

-456 GDKALEKVAPF
+456 GDKALDKVAPF

-476 LALIVWQKP
+476 LALLVWQKP

-504 LTMALQTFEGAMVI
+504 LTFALQTFEGAMVI

-544 DGDLNDYY
+544 DGDLSDYY
-552 KWLTEQQKA
+552 KWLTEQQKV
-561 ERKEAQA
+561 ERREAQ
-568 SQPVKDTANSAAAK
+568 SEQPAKDNQNSAAAK

-588 EAEFRKLTAPIR
+588 EAEFRTLTAPIR
-600 KTLTQ
+600 KKLTK
-605 LENKMDKLGVA
+605 LEAAMDTFGQVIA
-616 LAEAEEQLADNSLY
+616 QAEEQLSDNSLY
-630 EAENKAK
+630 DAENKAK
-637 LNEVLALQASSK
+637 LTQVLAQQASGK
-649 SELEEVEME
+649 SDLEETEME
-658 WMSAQEELE
+658 WMALQEELE
-667 QMELEFNQ
+667 EMEQEFNN

>member
-1 MQLKL
+1 
-6 SDRLFP
+6 
-12 SIALLF
+12 
-18 IARSTTKKRALRKVN
+18 
-33 KNPMITFSDI
+33 MITFSDI

-59 IHPGDKVGL
+59 LHPGDKVGL

-75 KSTLFALLKDELS
+75 KSTLFALIKDELS
-88 IDAGSFSQPLHW
+88 IDAGSFSKPAHW
-100 ELAWVAQET
+100 EMAWVAQET
-109 PALERSALEYVIDGD
+109 PALERKSIEYVIDGD

-130 EQQLAVAEEKDN
+130 EEQLAKAEQADN

-155 IGGYSIRA
+155 IGGYTINS
-163 RAAELLDGLGFSQEQ
+163 RAAELLDGLGFRQEQ
-178 MSWNLTQFSGGWRM
+178 MTWNLTQFSGGWRM

-232 GTLILIS
+232 GTLVLIS
-239 HDRDFLDPIVG
+239 HDRDFLDPIVN
-250 RIIHIENQQLNEYTG
+250 RIVHVENQQLNEYTG

-270 ENQRAQKMM
+270 ETQRAQKLI
-279 LQQAMFEKQQKQ
+279 LQQAMFQKQQKQ

-319 ERMEKVLPAQ
+319 EKMEQVLPAQ

-334 SFEFRQPAALPN
+334 SFEFREPDALPN

-351 DDVSAGYGDNLILEK
+351 DEVSAGYDDNLILEK

-392 LLSGELKAQGG
+392 LLSGELKQQGG
-403 DLTYSQGVK
+403 ELSYSQGVK
-412 IGYFA
+412 MGYFA

-435 QIAPDQTEQQLR
+435 QIAPKHTEQQLR

-456 GDKALEKVAPF
+456 GEKALDKVAPF

-476 LALIVWQKP
+476 LALLVWQKP

-504 LTMALQTFEGAMVI
+504 LTFALQTFEGAMVI

-544 DGDLNDYY
+544 DGDLDDYY
-552 KWLTEQQKA
+552 KWLTEQQKI

-568 SQPVKDTANSAAAK
+568 LAPAKDSANSAASK
-582 KEQKRR
+582 KEQKRK

-600 KTLTQ
+600 KQLTQ
-605 LENKMDKLGVA
+605 FEKKMDKLT
-616 LAEAEEQLADNSLY
+616 LDLEEAEQQLSDTSLY

-637 LNEVLALQASSK
+637 LNKVLALQASSK
-649 SELEEVEME
+649 SQLEEVEMD
-658 WMSAQEELE
+658 WMSTQEELE
-667 QMELEFNQ
+667 QMEQEMDSL

>member
-1 MQLKL
+1 
-6 SDRLFP
+6 
-12 SIALLF
+12 
-18 IARSTTKKRALRKVN
+18 
-33 KNPMITFSDI
+33 MITFSEI

-48 GKPLLDQASAT
+48 GKPLLEQASAT

-75 KSTLFALLKDELS
+75 KSTLFALLKDELT
-88 IDAGSFSQPLHW
+88 IDAGSFSKPAHW

-109 PALERSALEYVIDGD
+109 PALDRTALEYVIDGD
-124 REYRGL
+124 REYREL
-130 EQQLAVAEEKDN
+130 ERQLMDAEAADN
-142 GTLVAEIHGKIET
+142 GTKVAELHGKIEMV
-155 IGGYSIRA
+155 GGYSIRA
-163 RAAELLDGLGFSQEQ
+163 RASELLDGLGFTQEQ
-178 MSWNLTQFSGGWRM
+178 MSWSLTQFSGGWRM

-198 ALLCRSDLLL
+198 ALICRSDLLL

-227 LQNYP
+227 LQSYP

-239 HDRDFLDPIVG
+239 HDRDFLDPIVN
-250 RIIHIENQQLNEYTG
+250 RIVHIENQTLNEYTG

-270 ENQRAQKMM
+270 ETQRAQKM
-279 LQQAMFEKQQKQ
+279 LQQQAIYQKQQKQ
-291 MSHMQSYIDR
+291 MAHMQSYIDR

-334 SFEFRQPAALPN
+334 SFEFREPAALPN
-346 PIMMM
+346 PILMM
-351 DDVSAGYGDNLILEK
+351 DQVAAGYGDHLILEK

-392 LLSGELKAQGG
+392 LLSGELKPQAG
-403 DLTYSQGVK
+403 DCTYSQGVK

-435 QIAPDQTEQQLR
+435 QIAPDKNELELR
-447 DYLGSFGFQ
+447 NYLGSFGFH
-456 GDKALEKVAPF
+456 GEKALEKVAPF

-504 LTMALQTFEGAMVI
+504 LTLALQSYEGAMVI

-530 DDLYLVHDR
+530 DDLYLVHDH
-539 QVAPF
+539 QVGPF

-552 KWLTEQQKA
+552 KWLTDQQKA
-561 ERKEAQA
+561 ERKET
-568 SQPVKDTANSAAAK
+568 QPTNTANSANSAAAK

-588 EAEFRKLTAPIR
+588 EADFRKLTAPIR
-600 KTLTQ
+600 KKLTQ
-605 LENKMDKLGVA
+605 LEEKLDKLNHVVSEM
-616 LAEAEEQLADNSLY
+616 EAQLSDTSLY
-630 EAENKAK
+630 EAQNKAT
-637 LNEVLALQASSK
+637 LTEVLAKQAAAK
-649 SELEEVEME
+649 SELEQVELEWMAEQETLEEME
-658 WMSAQEELE
+658 R
-667 QMELEFNQ
+667 EFNG

>member
-1 MQLKL
+1 
-6 SDRLFP
+6 
-12 SIALLF
+12 
-18 IARSTTKKRALRKVN
+18 
-33 KNPMITFSDI
+33 MITFSSI

-48 GKPLLDQASAT
+48 GKPLLEQASAT
-59 IHPGDKVGL
+59 IHPGDKIGL

-75 KSTLFALLKDELS
+75 KSTLFALIKDELS
-88 IDAGSFSQPLHW
+88 IDAGSFTKPAHW

-109 PALERSALEYVIDGD
+109 PAIERSAIEYVIDGD

-130 EQQLAVAEEKDN
+130 EAQLVEAEKQDN
-142 GTLVAEIHGKIET
+142 GTLVAELHGKIET

-178 MSWNLTQFSGGWRM
+178 MTWNLTQFSGGWRM

-239 HDRDFLDPIVG
+239 HDRDFLDPVVN
-250 RIIHIENQQLNEYTG
+250 RIIHVENQSMNEYTG

-270 ENQRAQKMM
+270 EEQRAQKLI
-279 LQQAMFEKQQKQ
+279 LQQAQFEKQQKQ
-291 MSHMQSYIDR
+291 MSHMQKYIDR

-329 FDNPF
+329 LDNPF
-334 SFEFRQPAALPN
+334 SFEFRQPDALPN
-346 PIMMM
+346 PIIMM
-351 DDVSAGYGDNLILEK
+351 DEVSAGYDQNLILER

-392 LLSGELKAQGG
+392 LLSKELKPQSGL
-403 DLTYSQGVK
+403 LTYSQGVK

-435 QIAPDQTEQQLR
+435 QIAPHKTELELR
-447 DYLGSFGFQ
+447 NYLGSFGFQ
-456 GDKALEKVAPF
+456 GEKALESVAPF

-504 LTMALQTFEGAMVI
+504 LTFALQTFEGAMVI
-518 VSHDRYLLRATT
+518 VSHDRYLLKATT
-530 DDLYLVHDR
+530 DDLYLVHNK

-552 KWLTEQQKA
+552 KWLTEQQRQ
-561 ERKEAQA
+561 ERRVNQA
-568 SQPVKDTANSAAAK
+568 STDDKVSLNSAAAK

-588 EAEFRKLTAPIR
+588 EADFRKQTAPIR
-600 KTLTQ
+600 KNLVNLEKKMASIGDILMEAETQ
-605 LENKMDKLGVA
+605 LSDNA
-616 LAEAEEQLADNSLY
+616 LYD
-630 EAENKAK
+630 AENKAK
-637 LNEVLALQASSK
+637 LTEVLSVQSTNK
-649 SELEEVEME
+649 SALEEVELE
-658 WMSAQEELE
+658 WMTLQEQLE
-667 QMELEFNQ
+667 QMEQEFNQQ

>member
-1 MQLKL
+1 
-6 SDRLFP
+6 
-12 SIALLF
+12 
-18 IARSTTKKRALRKVN
+18 
-33 KNPMITFSDI
+33 MITFSDI

-88 IDAGSFSQPLHW
+88 IDAGTFHKPSQW

-109 PALERSALEYVIDGD
+109 PALEREALDYVIDGD
-124 REYRGL
+124 REFRDL
-130 EQQLAVAEEKDN
+130 EAKLDIAEQQDN
-142 GTLVAEIHGKIET
+142 GNLVAELHGKIEV
-155 IGGYSIRA
+155 IGGYAIKA

-178 MSWNLTQFSGGWRM
+178 MSWSLTQFSGGWRM

-250 RIIHIENQQLNEYTG
+250 RIIHVENQLLNEYTG

-270 ENQRAQKMM
+270 ENQRAQKLI
-279 LQQAMFEKQQKQ
+279 LQQAMFQKQQKQ
-291 MSHMQSYIDR
+291 MAHMQSYIDR

-319 ERMEKVLPAQ
+319 EKMEKVLPAQ

-334 SFEFRQPAALPN
+334 NFEFREPAALPN
-346 PIMMM
+346 PILMM
-351 DDVSAGYGDNLILEK
+351 DQVSAGYDDNLILEK

-392 LLSGELKAQGG
+392 LLSGELQSQSG
-403 DLTYSQGVK
+403 DFTYSQGVK

-435 QIAPDQTEQQLR
+435 QIAPDKNEQQLR

-476 LALIVWQKP
+476 LALVVWQKP

-544 DGDLNDYY
+544 DGDLSDYY

-561 ERKEAQA
+561 ERKELQA
-568 SQPVKDTANSAAAK
+568 AAPEKSTDNSAAAR
-582 KEQKRR
+582 KEQKRK

-600 KTLTQ
+600 KNLTK
-605 LENKMDKLGVA
+605 LEQKMDKLGQI
-616 LAEAEEQLADNSLY
+616 LSDTETQLGDTDLY
-630 EAENKAK
+630 QAENKAK
-637 LNEVLALQASSK
+637 LNEVLAQQASAK
-649 SELEEVEME
+649 SELEDIEME
-658 WMSAQEELE
+658 WMAEQEALE
-667 QMELEFNQ
+667 QMELEMN

>member
-1 MQLKL
+1 
-6 SDRLFP
+6 
-12 SIALLF
+12 
-18 IARSTTKKRALRKVN
+18 
-33 KNPMITFSDI
+33 MIIFSDI

-59 IHPGDKVGL
+59 FHPGDKIGL

-75 KSTLFALLKDELS
+75 KSTLFALIKDELS
-88 IDAGSFSQPLHW
+88 IDAGSFSKPAHW
-100 ELAWVAQET
+100 EMAWVAQET
-109 PALERSALEYVIDGD
+109 PALERTAIEYVIDGD

-130 EQQLAVAEEKDN
+130 EDQLEKAEQADN

-155 IGGYSIRA
+155 IGGYSIKA

-178 MSWNLTQFSGGWRM
+178 MTWNLTQFSGGWRM

-227 LQNYP
+227 LQSYP
-232 GTLILIS
+232 GTLVLIS
-239 HDRDFLDPIVG
+239 HDRDFLDPIVN
-250 RIIHIENQQLNEYTG
+250 RIVHVENQQLNEYTG

-270 ENQRAQKMM
+270 ETQRAQKLI
-279 LQQAMFEKQQKQ
+279 LQQAMYQKQQKQ

-319 ERMEKVLPAQ
+319 EKMEQVLPAQ

-334 SFEFRQPAALPN
+334 SFEFREPDALPN

-351 DDVSAGYGDNLILEK
+351 DEVSAGYDDNLILEK

-392 LLSGELKAQGG
+392 LLSGELKQQGG
-403 DLTYSQGVK
+403 ELSYSQGVK

-435 QIAPDQTEQQLR
+435 QIAPKHTEQQLR

-456 GDKALEKVAPF
+456 GEKALDKVAPF

-476 LALIVWQKP
+476 LALLVWQKP

-504 LTMALQTFEGAMVI
+504 LTFALQTFEGAMVI

-544 DGDLNDYY
+544 DGDLSDYY
-552 KWLTEQQKA
+552 KWLTEQQKV

-568 SQPVKDTANSAAAK
+568 LAPAKDGANSAAAK
-582 KEQKRR
+582 KEQKRK
-588 EAEFRKLTAPIR
+588 EAKFRKLTAPLR
-600 KTLTQ
+600 KKLTQ
-605 LENKMDKLGVA
+605 FEKQMDKLTQA
-616 LAEAEEQLADNSLY
+616 LEEAEQELSDTSLY

-637 LNEVLALQASSK
+637 LNKVLALQASSK
-649 SELEEVEME
+649 SQLEEVEMD
-658 WMSAQEELE
+658 WMSTQEELE
-667 QMELEFNQ
+667 QMEQDMDSL

>member
-1 MQLKL
+1 
-6 SDRLFP
+6 
-12 SIALLF
+12 
-18 IARSTTKKRALRKVN
+18 
-33 KNPMITFSDI
+33 MITFSDI

-88 IDAGSFSQPLHW
+88 IDAGTFHKPSQW

-109 PALERSALEYVIDGD
+109 PALERKAIEYVIDGD
-124 REYRGL
+124 REFRDL
-130 EQQLAVAEEKDN
+130 EDQLAKAEQQDN
-142 GTLVAEIHGKIET
+142 GTLVAELHGKIEV
-155 IGGYSIRA
+155 IGGYTIKA

-178 MSWNLTQFSGGWRM
+178 MEWSLTQFSGGWRM

-227 LQNYP
+227 LQTYP

-250 RIIHIENQQLNEYTG
+250 RIIHIENQLLNEYTG

-270 ENQRAQKMM
+270 ENQRAQKLI
-279 LQQAMFEKQQKQ
+279 LQQAMYQKQQKQ
-291 MSHMQSYIDR
+291 MAHMQSYIDR

-319 ERMEKVLPAQ
+319 EKMEKVLPAQ

-334 SFEFRQPAALPN
+334 SFEFREPAALPN
-346 PIMMM
+346 PILMM
-351 DDVSAGYGDNLILEK
+351 DEVSAGYGENLILEK

-392 LLSGELKAQGG
+392 LLSGELESQSGEF
-403 DLTYSQGVK
+403 TYSQGVK

-435 QIAPDQTEQQLR
+435 QIAPDKTEQQLR

-504 LTMALQTFEGAMVI
+504 LTLALQTFEGAMVI

-561 ERKEAQA
+561 ERKEQQA
-568 SQPVKDTANSAAAK
+568 SAPEKSSDNSAAAR
-582 KEQKRR
+582 KEQKRK

-600 KTLTQ
+600 KNLTK
-605 LENKMDKLGVA
+605 LEQKMDKLGQI
-616 LAEAEEQLADNSLY
+616 LSDTETQLSDTELY
-630 EAENKAK
+630 QAENKAK
-637 LNEVLALQASSK
+637 LNEVLSQQATAK

-658 WMSAQEELE
+658 WMAEQETLE
-667 QMELEFNQ
+667 QMELEMK

>member
-1 MQLKL
+1 
-6 SDRLFP
+6 
-12 SIALLF
+12 
-18 IARSTTKKRALRKVN
+18 
-33 KNPMITFSDI
+33 MITFSDI

-88 IDAGSFSQPLHW
+88 IDAGSFSLPAHW
-100 ELAWVAQET
+100 EMAWVAQET
-109 PALERSALEYVIDGD
+109 PALERQALEYVIDGD
-124 REYRGL
+124 REYRQL
-130 EQQLAVAEEKDN
+130 EKQLSEAERLDN
-142 GTLVAEIHGKIET
+142 GTRVAELHGQIET
-155 IGGYSIRA
+155 IGGYSIKA
-163 RAAELLDGLGFSQEQ
+163 RASELLDGLGFSQEQ
-178 MSWNLTQFSGGWRM
+178 MGWNLTQFSGGWRM

-198 ALLCRSDLLL
+198 ALICRSDLLL

-227 LQNYP
+227 LQSYP
-232 GTLILIS
+232 GTLLLIS
-239 HDRDFLDPIVG
+239 HDRDFLDPIIN

-270 ENQRAQKMM
+270 EVQRAQKLMQ
-279 LQQAMFEKQQKQ
+279 QQAQFQKQQKQ
-291 MSHMQSYIDR
+291 MAHMQSYIDR

-319 ERMEKVLPAQ
+319 EKMEKVLPAQ

-334 SFEFRQPAALPN
+334 SFEFREPSALPN
-346 PIMMM
+346 PILMM
-351 DDVSAGYGDNLILEK
+351 DNVSAGYGDHLILEK

-392 LLSGELKAQGG
+392 LLSSELTALGG

-435 QIAPDQTEQQLR
+435 QLAPEKTELELR
-447 DYLGSFGFQ
+447 NYLGSFGFH

-476 LALIVWQKP
+476 LALVVWQKP

-504 LTMALQTFEGAMVI
+504 LTLALQSFEGAMVI

-544 DGDLNDYY
+544 DGDLTDYY
-552 KWLTEQQKA
+552 KWLTDQQKA
-561 ERKEAQA
+561 ARKEAQVA
-568 SQPVKDTANSAAAK
+568 QPNKDSSNSAVAK

-588 EAEFRKLTAPIR
+588 EADFRKQTAPIR
-600 KTLTQ
+600 KKLTQ
-605 LENKMDKLGVA
+605 LEEKMDTLNA
-616 LAEAEEQLADNSLY
+616 ILAQMEFTLSDTTLY
-630 EAENKAK
+630 DAENKAK
-637 LNEVLALQASSK
+637 LTEVLATQASSK
-649 SELEEVEME
+649 SELESVESE
-658 WMSAQEELE
+658 WMSEQENLE
-667 QMELEFNQ
+667 QMEQEFNSQ

>member
-1 MQLKL
+1 
-6 SDRLFP
+6 
-12 SIALLF
+12 
-18 IARSTTKKRALRKVN
+18 
-33 KNPMITFSDI
+33 MITFSDI

-88 IDAGSFSQPLHW
+88 IDAGTFHKPSQW

-109 PALERSALEYVIDGD
+109 PALERKAIEYVIDGD
-124 REYRGL
+124 REFRDL
-130 EQQLAVAEEKDN
+130 EDQLAKAEQQDN
-142 GTLVAEIHGKIET
+142 GTLVAELHGKIEV
-155 IGGYSIRA
+155 IGGYTIKA

-178 MSWNLTQFSGGWRM
+178 MEWSLTQFSGGWRM

-227 LQNYP
+227 LQTYP

-250 RIIHIENQQLNEYTG
+250 RIIHIENQLLNEYTG

-270 ENQRAQKMM
+270 ENQRAQKLI
-279 LQQAMFEKQQKQ
+279 LQQAMYQKQQKQ
-291 MSHMQSYIDR
+291 MAHMQSYIDR

-319 ERMEKVLPAQ
+319 EKMEKVLPAQ

-334 SFEFRQPAALPN
+334 SFEFREPAALPN
-346 PIMMM
+346 PILMM
-351 DDVSAGYGDNLILEK
+351 DEVSAGYGENLILEK

-392 LLSGELKAQGG
+392 LLSGELKSQSGEF
-403 DLTYSQGVK
+403 TYSQGVK

-435 QIAPDQTEQQLR
+435 QIAPDKTEQQLR

-504 LTMALQTFEGAMVI
+504 LTLALQTFEGAMVI

-561 ERKEAQA
+561 ERKELQA
-568 SQPVKDTANSAAAK
+568 SAPEKSTDNSAAAR
-582 KEQKRR
+582 KEQKRK

-600 KTLTQ
+600 KNLTK
-605 LENKMDKLGVA
+605 LEQKMDKLGQI
-616 LAEAEEQLADNSLY
+616 LSDTETQLSDTELY
-630 EAENKAK
+630 QAENKAK
-637 LNEVLALQASSK
+637 LNEVLSQQATAK

-658 WMSAQEELE
+658 WMAEQETLE
-667 QMELEFNQ
+667 QMELEMK

>member
-1 MQLKL
+1 
-6 SDRLFP
+6 
-12 SIALLF
+12 
-18 IARSTTKKRALRKVN
+18 
-33 KNPMITFSDI
+33 MITFSDI

-59 IHPGDKVGL
+59 FHPGDKIGL

-75 KSTLFALLKDELS
+75 KSTLFALIKDELS
-88 IDAGSFSQPLHW
+88 IDAGSFSKPAHW
-100 ELAWVAQET
+100 EMAWVAQET
-109 PALERSALEYVIDGD
+109 PALERTAIEYVIDGD

-130 EQQLAVAEEKDN
+130 EDQLEKAEQADN

-155 IGGYSIRA
+155 IGGYSIKA
-163 RAAELLDGLGFSQEQ
+163 RAAELLDGLGFRQEQ
-178 MSWNLTQFSGGWRM
+178 MTWNLTQFSGGWRM

-232 GTLILIS
+232 GTLVLIS
-239 HDRDFLDPIVG
+239 HDRDFLDPIVN
-250 RIIHIENQQLNEYTG
+250 RIVHVENQQLNEYTG

-270 ENQRAQKMM
+270 ETQRAQKLI
-279 LQQAMFEKQQKQ
+279 LQQAMFQKQQKQ

-319 ERMEKVLPAQ
+319 EKMEQVLPAQ

-334 SFEFRQPAALPN
+334 SFEFREPDALPN

-351 DDVSAGYGDNLILEK
+351 DEVSAGYDDNLILEK

-392 LLSGELKAQGG
+392 LLSGELKQQGG
-403 DLTYSQGVK
+403 ELSYSQGVK
-412 IGYFA
+412 MGYFA
-417 QHQLETLHPEETP
+417 QHQLDTLHPEETP

-435 QIAPDQTEQQLR
+435 QIAPKHTEQQLR

-456 GDKALEKVAPF
+456 GEKALDKVAPF

-476 LALIVWQKP
+476 LALLVWQKP

-504 LTMALQTFEGAMVI
+504 LTFALQTFEGAMVI

-544 DGDLNDYY
+544 DGDLSDYY
-552 KWLTEQQKA
+552 KWLTEQQKV

-568 SQPVKDTANSAAAK
+568 LAPAKDGANSAAAK
-582 KEQKRR
+582 KEQKRK
-588 EAEFRKLTAPIR
+588 EAEFRKLTAPLR
-600 KTLTQ
+600 KKLTQ
-605 LENKMDKLGVA
+605 FEKQMDKLT
-616 LAEAEEQLADNSLY
+616 LSLEEAEQELSDTSLY

-637 LNEVLALQASSK
+637 LNKVLALQASSK
-649 SELEEVEME
+649 SQLEEVEMD
-658 WMSAQEELE
+658 WMSTQEELE
-667 QMELEFNQ
+667 QMEQDMDSL